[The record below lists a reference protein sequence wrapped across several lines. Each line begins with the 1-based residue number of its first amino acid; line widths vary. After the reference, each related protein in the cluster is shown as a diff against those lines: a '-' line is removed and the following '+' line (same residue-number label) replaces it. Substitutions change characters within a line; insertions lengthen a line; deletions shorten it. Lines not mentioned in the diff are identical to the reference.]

1 MIVNIQKRTR
11 SPVVHPL
18 LIGREHSNEDYNCYS
33 QPPLNG
39 IHVKDN
45 AICIKEDE
53 EEEEEEMLT
62 SRGVLPL

>member
-18 LIGREHSNEDYNCYS
+18 LIGREHSNEDYNFYS

-39 IHVKDN
+39 IKDN

-62 SRGVLPL
+62 SRGVLHL